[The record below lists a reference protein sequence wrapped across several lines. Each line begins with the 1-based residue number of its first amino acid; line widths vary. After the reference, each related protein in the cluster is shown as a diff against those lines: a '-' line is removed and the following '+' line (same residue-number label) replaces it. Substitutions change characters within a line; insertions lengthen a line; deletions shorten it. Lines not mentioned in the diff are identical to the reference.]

1 MFRSKIVSQ
10 VMTWLEVE
18 EHRVT
23 FPYQPSAH
31 GIVERA
37 NREVIAHIKT
47 LMLEVPRFH
56 VGSWDA
62 TITWVA
68 RIMNARRNRSTGFA
82 PYVLLFG
89 RQLISEI
96 RRYKEFS
103 PFCKEVESRILP
115 SRLWQRV

>member
-1 MFRSKIVSQ
+1 MF
-10 VMTWLEVE
+10 
-18 EHRVT
+18 
-23 FPYQPSAH
+23 
-31 GIVERA
+31 IVEWA

-62 TITWVA
+62 TTTWVA

-89 RQLISEI
+89 RQLNSEI
-96 RRYKEFS
+96 RQYKEFS

-115 SRLWQRV
+115 SRLWQRVQPINQWY